1 MDRYS
6 ELRARAAEFVAEW
19 AQWGAVVVLGPVREA
34 ADEVALAACGDALVG
49 VHRLAFREF
58 GGELSAAELNR
69 RALVPVGRTV
79 REALAAR
86 VTEEAVGTGGL
97 RYFGPVAGFPGFPR
111 ALAYTFEE
119 LRLNAVP
126 LDGLRECGESG
137 ADLARLVGAY
147 QDELAARGFAN
158 HATRVELA
166 HLGAREQLGDKAVVT
181 LDLAPR
187 TRAERDLLA
196 LILNT
201 SRAHLDLRLGGGD
214 GDALPQA
221 LPKTA
226 LESLQRYLFSGEAVP
241 ARGADGSVEI
251 FSTSGEALECVEMA
265 RRIGAAVEGGVP
277 FDQIAIAVRSPERY
291 QPLVVE
297 GLRRAGIPVHCTRGA
312 RRPDVAGR
320 SFLALLHCAEE
331 RLSASRFAEYL
342 SLGQMREDE
351 EPHTPAAWERLLVD
365 AAVIGGAERW
375 EARLNGLREE
385 LHRRYGE
392 EEDEGERARLE
403 RRMASVE
410 NLRDFAMPVIG
421 LLAALPERATWGEW
435 IAALTDLAEF
445 TLREPERVTALLE
458 ELEPMSPIGPVDL
471 AQVLLAVGPRLTTL
485 AAAPK

>member
-19 AQWGAVVVLGPVREA
+19 ARWGAVVVVGPVREA
-34 ADEVALAACGDALVG
+34 ADEVALAACGGALVG
-49 VHRLAFREF
+49 VHRLAFRELV
-58 GGELSAAELNR
+58 GELSAAELNR

-147 QDELAARGFAN
+147 QDELAARGFAD

-166 HLGAREQLGDKAVVT
+166 RLGAREQLVDKAVVA

-187 TRAERDLLA
+187 TRAERDLLT

-201 SRAHLDLRLGGGD
+201 ARAHLDLRLGAGD
-214 GDALPQA
+214 GLPQA

-241 ARGADGSVEI
+241 AREADGSVEI

-297 GLRRAGIPVHCTRGA
+297 GLRRAGIPVHCARGA

-342 SLGQMREDE
+342 SLGQMAGDE
-351 EPHTPAAWERLLVD
+351 ARTAAAWERLMVD
-365 AAVIGGAERW
+365 ASVIGGPDRW
-375 EARLNGLREE
+375 ETRLDGLREE
-385 LHRRYGE
+385 LHRRYRE

-403 RRMASVE
+403 RRMASLE
-410 NLRDFAMPVIG
+410 SLRGFALPVIG
-421 LLAALPERATWGEW
+421 RLAALPERATWGEW
-435 IAALTDLAEF
+435 IAALGDLAEF
-445 TLREPERVTALLE
+445 ALREPQRVTALLE
-458 ELEPMSPIGPVDL
+458 ELEPMSAIGPVGL
-471 AQVLLAVGPRLTTL
+471 AQVLLRSEEHTSELQSL
-485 AAAPK
+485 R

>member
-1 MDRYS
+1 MERYS

-19 AQWGAVVVLGPVREA
+19 ARWGAVVVLGPVREA
-34 ADEVALAACGDALVG
+34 ADEVALVACGDALVG
-49 VHRLAFREF
+49 VQRLAFRELV
-58 GGELSAAELNR
+58 GGLSAAELNR

-147 QDELAARGFAN
+147 QDELAARGFAD

-201 SRAHLDLRLGGGD
+201 AWAHLDLRLGGGD
-214 GDALPQA
+214 SDAA
-221 LPKTA
+221 LPKTS

-241 ARGADGSVEI
+241 GREADGTVEI

-265 RRIGAAVEGGVP
+265 RRIGAAVESGVP

-291 QPLVVE
+291 
-297 GLRRAGIPVHCTRGA
+297 
-312 RRPDVAGR
+312 R
-320 SFLALLHCAEE
+320 SEE
-331 RLSASRFAEYL
+331 R
-342 SLGQMREDE
+342 
-351 EPHTPAAWERLLVD
+351 
-365 AAVIGGAERW
+365 
-375 EARLNGLREE
+375 
-385 LHRRYGE
+385 
-392 EEDEGERARLE
+392 
-403 RRMASVE
+403 
-410 NLRDFAMPVIG
+410 
-421 LLAALPERATWGEW
+421 
-435 IAALTDLAEF
+435 
-445 TLREPERVTALLE
+445 RV
-458 ELEPMSPIGPVDL
+458 
-471 AQVLLAVGPRLTTL
+471 
-485 AAAPK
+485 